1 MDLLL
6 AFRYFPTFA
15 IGRARRS
22 MCAAAIALCAG
33 LHSADA
39 ATIHLLTGN
48 YPPFEYMENGE
59 VKGLAVEL
67 LKEAFQRCH
76 RDVAIDVLPW
86 ARALAE
92 TQQGRADAIFTAIKT
107 PEREKALRFS
117 SEPLVAMNSALYTR
131 NDAGI
136 RYRGDLSELAGYRLG
151 MVIGTSHG
159 AQFDMAVRAGI
170 LKYVDTANDTEPNL
184 RKLLAGRIDIVAA
197 DRYVVTYYARANGW
211 QDRLAELSPLLYS
224 SFGYLAFSRNPALE
238 PVRDEIDAALAA
250 MKKDGSYQRI
260 LSRYEQ

>member
-6 AFRYFPTFA
+6 AFLYFLSATIRRTRWSRFA
-15 IGRARRS
+15 VALA
-22 MCAAAIALCAG
+22 MLAAQ
-33 LHSADA
+33 HTADA
-39 ATIHLLTGN
+39 ATIRLLTGN

-67 LKEAFQRCH
+67 LKEAFHRCH
-76 RDVAIDVLPW
+76 RDVTFNVLPW

-107 PEREKALRFS
+107 PEREKVLRFS

-131 NDAGI
+131 KGTGI

-159 AQFDMAVRAGI
+159 AQFDMALRAGV
-170 LKYVDTANDTEPNL
+170 LKYVDTTNDTEPNI
-184 RKLLAGRIDIVAA
+184 RKLLAGRIDLVVA

-211 QDRLAELSPLLYS
+211 QDQLIELSPVLHS
-224 SFGYLAFSRNPALE
+224 SFGYLAFSKNPALE
-238 PVRDEIDAALAA
+238 PVRNEVDAALAA

-260 LSRYEQ
+260 LSRYEH